1 MVEIVPRPAGHVTQL
16 LVVDLERPVGQDTC
30 RVEGQGVGRARSP
43 CRSDGAIVAIWS
55 GSGLQ
60 IGRAL
65 SAGCRSVRQLTAD
78 ARTTRPTTGGGGS
91 PGHPRGSRARSA
103 TGRQE
108 HPREDDRR
116 RVSRCPRR
124 DLRRPGHASGRT
136 GRSDR
141 ICHGPRPARG
151 HRRGSARAGRPAGDQ
166 AARRPGP
173 VARPVP
179 AHRLRQHP
187 HRPSVNAGRVS
198 RPSFTSQEP
207 KRGAAGRL
215 PSSVC
220 FHRGLRLTGS
230 NRGRARGHI

>member
-1 MVEIVPRPAGHVTQL
+1 MVEIVPRPAGRVTQL
-16 LVVDLERPVGQDTC
+16 LVVDLERRVGQDTC
-30 RVEGQGVGRARSP
+30 RVERQGRGSRAISLQIGRAS
-43 CRSDGAIVAIWS
+43 VAIWS

-60 IGRAL
+60 IGRPYPVGC
-65 SAGCRSVRQLTAD
+65 AGVRQLTAD
-78 ARTTRPTTGGGGS
+78 ARTARPPTGGGGS

-103 TGRQE
+103 TGGQE
-108 HPREDDRR
+108 HSREDGRR

-151 HRRGSARAGRPAGDQ
+151 HRRGSACAGRPAGDQ